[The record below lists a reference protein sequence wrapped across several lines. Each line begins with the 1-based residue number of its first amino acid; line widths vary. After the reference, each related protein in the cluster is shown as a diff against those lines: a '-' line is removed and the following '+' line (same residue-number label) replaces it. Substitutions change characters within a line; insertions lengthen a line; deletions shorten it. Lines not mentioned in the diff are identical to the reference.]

1 MLHAIIMGLTT
12 LAHLAMLFLRSAT
25 QKMRR
30 AIRTVRASLPENQ
43 PAAAEKSA
51 EEENPL
57 S

>member
-12 LAHLAMLFLRSAT
+12 LAQLAMLLLRNAT

-30 AIRTVRASLPENQ
+30 AIRTVKASLPENQ
-43 PAAAEKSA
+43 TAAGEKSA
-51 EEENPL
+51 EEENTL

>member
-51 EEENPL
+51 EEENAL